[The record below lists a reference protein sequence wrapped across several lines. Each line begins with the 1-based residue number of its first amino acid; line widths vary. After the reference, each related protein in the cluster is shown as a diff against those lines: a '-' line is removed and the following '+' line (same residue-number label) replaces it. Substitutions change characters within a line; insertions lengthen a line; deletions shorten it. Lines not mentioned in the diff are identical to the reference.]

1 MEALFEQST
10 QQIKRVETGFYR
22 SLYHTI
28 DWHCRLIEIRGA
40 RGVGKTTLMLQRA
53 LKISEFGAEKVL
65 YISLDDPYFYNHTLI
80 EVADYFNKFGGVHL
94 FIDEVHKYPPKFP
107 NHDWSAEI
115 KVLYDRYPDLQL
127 VYSGSSVLKL
137 FKGHGDLS
145 RRKCSYNLPGLSF
158 REYINWTGKKE
169 LAVYTLAQLINS
181 HTEIATK
188 ITDDLKILPLFFKYL
203 KHGYYPYYKE
213 APDQFCNRLRAT
225 INVILEQDLPAV
237 ASFSNEN
244 HVKLKKLLA
253 VLAESV
259 PFTPNLTNLRSALFI
274 ADQRTLL
281 NYLDALEKAE
291 LLSTLDKDTKGMKKL
306 QKPTKIYLHNT
317 NLMNCLFF
325 DTLNVGTQRET
336 FFFNQ
341 LRTLHRVNYPVK
353 GDFIVDSDYTFE
365 IGGKNKS
372 SFQIQEIPN
381 SFLAMDDIEIG
392 FGNKIPLWL
401 FGFLY

>member
-10 QQIKRVETGFYR
+10 QQIKRVETSFYR

-28 DWHCRLIEIRGA
+28 DWHCRLIEIHGA